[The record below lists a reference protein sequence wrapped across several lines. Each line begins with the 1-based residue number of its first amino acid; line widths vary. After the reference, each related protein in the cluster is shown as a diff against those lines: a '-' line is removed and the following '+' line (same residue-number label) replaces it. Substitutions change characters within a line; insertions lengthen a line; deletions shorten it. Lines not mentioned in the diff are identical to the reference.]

1 MGIMSS
7 VERSALRAD
16 VSWTPMDDRWYES
29 LAGGASTD
37 AGVRVGPDAAMK
49 YSAVFA
55 CVNLIARTIASLPLL
70 TYQRLGESDRTRAR
84 GHWSYGLLR
93 RRPNRWQTAYEWL
106 YLRTAYL
113 LTRGNAIDQIYAD
126 PRTGAV
132 TDLWPLRPDT
142 VRADRLPASGLLRY
156 EVSPA
161 GGAPYRLLD
170 DEVVHARD
178 YAPDGI
184 WGLSRIQL
192 GAQGVGLGLATEAFR
207 SRFFKNN
214 AQPGLVLEHPR
225 VLSPKAK
232 TELED
237 SVSRATSGSHQFRP
251 WVAEEGMKVVQLPI
265 SAKDS
270 QLIESSAFQVADV
283 GRWFGVPLYMIGL
296 EEKSTSWGSGIAEQ
310 KEGFV
315 SFTIGPFLE
324 LYQQGL
330 NAALFGDDDEY
341 FCEFELK
348 ALLRGSTLQ
357 RFQAYQLATQ
367 PGTGWMTRNE
377 VRQNENLNAGP
388 DELDEFLDPLN
399 TSPTGGRADGPPGE
413 SAPADDGAAA
423 FAILAAD
430 AGERIASR
438 EARGLEHR
446 PKAVAEAPERFAAW
460 ADGYFAEHGDY
471 VERTLGP
478 LASAWA
484 RQTGAAVPVAL
495 TTREVVARGRQA
507 SEPCPTGDE
516 LEAWRIRRASQVAEI
531 IEAALTPRTPRRAA

>member
-161 GGAPYRLLD
+161 DGAPYRLLD

-237 SVSRATSGSHQFRP
+237 SVSRATSGRHQFRP

-310 KEGFV
+310 KDGFV

-399 TSPTGGRADGPPGE
+399 TTPTGDRSSE
-413 SAPADDGAAA
+413 PADDAQAQT
-423 FAILAAD
+423 FAIWAAD
-430 AGERIASR
+430 VAHRIAGAEAGELGRRAAKAAGDP
-438 EARGLEHR
+438 ARFR
-446 PKAVAEAPERFAAW
+446 TW
-460 ADGYFAEHGDY
+460 ADEFFSGHQQFVARALEPLGAGWHRATGRPLGVHVLVGD
-471 VERTLGP
+471 VCG
-478 LASAWA
+478 
-484 RQTGAAVPVAL
+484 
-495 TTREVVARGRQA
+495 RGRQA
-507 SEPCPTGDE
+507 AEPCPTGE
-516 LEAWRIRRASQVAEI
+516 EMEGWKAQRAQQVAGL
-531 IEAALTPRTPRRAA
+531 IEAALAPQRERRAA